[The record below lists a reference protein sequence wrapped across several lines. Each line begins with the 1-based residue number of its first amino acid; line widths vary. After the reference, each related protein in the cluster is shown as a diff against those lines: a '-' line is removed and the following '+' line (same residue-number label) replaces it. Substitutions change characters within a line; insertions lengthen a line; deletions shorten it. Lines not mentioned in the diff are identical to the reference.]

1 MCYDRASTSSPLNTH
16 YGGNERDGRTVGR
29 RRAEQTKW
37 PLRWLLWP
45 PRRKRRKSYGRC
57 SPSPF
62 IVERR
67 EAGWSGIV
75 VSGLFLSCFATTMT
89 ILLLSSPSHSPCQRK
104 PNVRPSELSLF
115 ISPSAELGMLFLPA
129 KIPLRFS
136 HPCLMRPFAMSH
148 YGGKTRGKC
157 RTLTSCDLV
166 ITRPSIK
173 PAVGPRI

>member
-1 MCYDRASTSSPLNTH
+1 MAVTGWT
-16 YGGNERDGRTVGR
+16 DGRTPTGR
-29 RRAEQTKW
+29 TDKMAVALVAVAAAPQKAKVIRTLLSLPFHRRE
-37 PLRWLLWP
+37 
-45 PRRKRRKSYGRC
+45 
-57 SPSPF
+57 
-62 IVERR
+62 ER

-104 PNVRPSELSLF
+104 PNVRRGELSLF
-115 ISPSAELGMLFLPA
+115 ISLSAEFGMLFLPA

>member
-1 MCYDRASTSSPLNTH
+1 MAVTGWT
-16 YGGNERDGRTVGR
+16 DGRTPTGR
-29 RRAEQTKW
+29 TDKMAVALVAVAAAPQKAKVIRT
-37 PLRWLLWP
+37 LL
-45 PRRKRRKSYGRC
+45 SL
-57 SPSPF
+57 PF
-62 IVERR
+62 HRR
-67 EAGWSGIV
+67 EERGGWSGIV

-115 ISPSAELGMLFLPA
+115 ISLSAEFGMLFLPA

-157 RTLTSCDLV
+157 RTLTSCYLV

>member
-1 MCYDRASTSSPLNTH
+1 M
-16 YGGNERDGRTVGR
+16 DGQSDADGQNRQNGRCVGCCGR
-29 RRAEQTKW
+29 RAPKGESHTDVALP
-37 PLRWLLWP
+37 PLSSSR
-45 PRRKRRKSYGRC
+45 G
-57 SPSPF
+57 
-62 IVERR
+62 

-115 ISPSAELGMLFLPA
+115 ISLSAELGMLFLPA

-148 YGGKTRGKC
+148 YGEKTRGKC